1 MVSKAIVALLV
12 VAGLAVGGFIGFIV
26 GVAASEAGRELLT
39 SMNMVEE
46 KADVGRPKTVS
57 QAGFEFQHPGNWEM
71 DMTNAD
77 HDLGHYFYLSTPGG
91 SFIEVTFEEND
102 VAMAEGPDGVTA
114 NLDSKIDQ
122 YESYI
127 NAAEHTDFKTYGNLT
142 GEGSAINGREFGNKI
157 TVRAFSCAKGEST
170 LIIAEYVYEMDR
182 RLLQPGLDLIE
193 RTFVLK

>member
-12 VAGLAVGGFIGFIV
+12 VAGLAVGGVIGFIV
-26 GVAASEAGRELLT
+26 GVATSEAGRELLT

-77 HDLGHYFYLSTPGG
+77 HDLGHYFYLSSPGG
-91 SFIEVTFEEND
+91 SFIEVTYEEND
-102 VAMAEGPDGVTA
+102 VAMADGPDGVAT
-114 NLDSKIDQ
+114 NLESKLEQ

-127 NAAEHTDFKTYGNLT
+127 NAAEHTDFKTYGSLT
-142 GEGSAINGREFGNKI
+142 GEGRTLKGREFGNKVS
-157 TVRAFSCAKGEST
+157 VRVFSCARGEST
-170 LIIAEYVYEMDR
+170 LVIAEYVYEMDR
-182 RLLQPGLDLIE
+182 KLLQPGLDLIE
-193 RTFVLK
+193 RTFVMK